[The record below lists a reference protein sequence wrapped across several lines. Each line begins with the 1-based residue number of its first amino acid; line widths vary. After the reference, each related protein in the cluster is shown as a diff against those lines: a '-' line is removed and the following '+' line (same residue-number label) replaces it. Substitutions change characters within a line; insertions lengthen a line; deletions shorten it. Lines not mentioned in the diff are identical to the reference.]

1 MSQQPVCQ
9 VCGSLDLKEVL
20 NLGLQPL
27 CNEFKLLSQLNSP
40 ETYYPLSLVYCADC
54 ETVQLS
60 YIIPTKQVFGEQYT
74 YLTGSTRAVV
84 DYFNDLAAQLI
95 QRFSLVKGD
104 VVVDI
109 GSNDGTFLNAFKC
122 FGVDVLGVEGSPKPV
137 AFAEANGIK
146 TIPSFFGKGISESVK
161 EEVSNLNRVKL
172 VTAMNVIAHTDNI
185 NEFLD
190 EVKLMMSPETV
201 FVTQSHYLISLLGNL
216 EFDTIYHEHLRYYSL
231 KSLIN
236 LFTMHGFT
244 VFDAEV
250 VDVYG
255 GSIVVYASL
264 NDGEP
269 VTDRFLSLLKDEN
282 EADILERFRET
293 KNAILRNKAEL
304 LNRLY
309 RYKEQ
314 GKHIIGVGAPMKS
327 STFLN
332 FYGITPDLIDYLT
345 EVNPLKIG
353 TLSPG
358 VHIPVVDEAIVFC
371 EQPDYALILS
381 WNIANQIMKSY
392 RQKGYKG
399 EFIVPIPKLRID
411 KDGEKDLEKT
421 TIKKKQGDER

>member
-1 MSQQPVCQ
+1 MIQQPVCQ
-9 VCGSLDLKEVL
+9 VCGSFDLKEVL

-27 CNEFKLLSQLNSP
+27 CNEFKLPSQLNSP
-40 ETYYPLSLVYCADC
+40 ETYYPLSLVYCEDC

-60 YIIPTKQVFGEQYT
+60 YIIPTEQVFGEQYT

-84 DYFNDLAAQLI
+84 EYFNNLAAQLI
-95 QRFSLVKGD
+95 QRFNLVRGD
-104 VVVDI
+104 VVIDI
-109 GSNDGTFLNAFKC
+109 GSNDGTFLNAFKRL
-122 FGVDVLGVEGSPKPV
+122 GINVLGIEGSPKP
-137 AFAEANGIK
+137 ASFAETYGIK
-146 TIPSFFGKGISESVK
+146 TIQNFFGKGISELIKK
-161 EEVSNLNRVKL
+161 EVPDLNRVKL

-190 EVKLMMSPETV
+190 EVKLIVNPETV
-201 FVTQSHYLISLLGNL
+201 FVTQSHYLISLLENL

-236 LFTMHGFT
+236 LFTRHGFT

-264 NDGEP
+264 SDGNH
-269 VTDRFLSLLKDEN
+269 TTTRFLNLLKNEN
-282 EADILERFRET
+282 KVNILERFRET
-293 KNAILRNKAEL
+293 NNVLLQNKAKL
-304 LNRLY
+304 LNMLY
-309 RYKEQ
+309 RYKKQ

-327 STFLN
+327 STLLN
-332 FYGITPDLIDYLT
+332 FYGITPDLLDCLT

-353 TLSPG
+353 TMSPG
-358 VHIPVVDEAIVFC
+358 VHIPVVDETMVFDD
-371 EQPDYALILS
+371 QPDYALILS

-399 EFIVPIPKLRID
+399 KFIIPVPKIRI
-411 KDGEKDLEKT
+411 
-421 TIKKKQGDER
+421 IK